1 MGTRQVL
8 DVVDGGG
15 LYFSRAVTA
24 GPYVFLGGVAAD
36 EAGRLA
42 REAQVGPPYAASP
55 QAHVVAQTE
64 YIFNR
69 YKEALEGLGSGINEM
84 LQVEQHIPRKVYAD
98 GYIDTSRGKGFMDRG
113 RPSSAL
119 LQTGELLP
127 DGCVINP
134 TGIALIPGG
143 DLKKEIPSATGGYH
157 ESLTQQDYGE
167 TYAEEGPFNEIVT
180 GGGYVFTVGDIA
192 NDWAINQI
200 PEGVRVKESIWWG
213 NEIRNE
219 TNYLLG
225 RLRGWLE
232 RVDSGL
238 ENVVHVSVYLI
249 DMADLYELDR
259 EWKRVFG
266 DNLPGRTVIPCRGLG
281 QPRFEGENLGHADN
295 AVKCEFIARSIVP
308 GNGLEKEIVS
318 TGDRAAAAG
327 ARGREGGAASVDLR
341 AVRRRRR
348 WPAHAGRHGEPA
360 RLPLR
365 SARRDL
371 PRRRHQP
378 RPARA
383 RAGVPRGRARHLPR
397 LYGAQERGAQRPAV
411 GGGDQRAGPLPDPRR
426 NGHDGRCGALSLT
439 GVGGPMKTEMYCYLE
454 NRDRKVLPET
464 AAFEKW
470 LDPAQTAVLCI
481 DMHRGHIGPD
491 EELTC
496 DAPRARARIAHHDV
510 FHAACRDI
518 GMPVIMVQHWQ
529 RHGGADDIT
538 AKDLDGGANWRHIYQ
553 LYWPPTP
560 LMDEHSWEGTKW
572 LDLLVEHD
580 PERDYY
586 IARRSAC
593 RRSIRRTSSSCCG
606 GSAFATS

>member
-1 MGTRQVL
+1 MATAGSVGTRQVQ

-36 EAGRLA
+36 DSGGLA
-42 REAQVGPPYAASP
+42 RDAQVGPPYEISP
-55 QAHVVAQTE
+55 EAHVVAQTE

-127 DGCVINP
+127 HGCVINP

-157 ESLTQQDYGE
+157 ESLTREEYGE

-192 NDWAINQI
+192 NDWAINEI
-200 PEGVRVKESIWWG
+200 PETVRVKESIWWG

-281 QPRFEGENLGHADN
+281 QPRFEGENLGHREN
-295 AVKCEFIARSIVP
+295 AVKCEFIARSIAP
-308 GNGLEKEIVS
+308 GNGIEKEIVS
-318 TGDRAAAAG
+318 TGA
-327 ARGREGGAASVDLR
+327 EPLLPEPE
-341 AVRRRRR
+341 AVK
-348 WPAHAGRHGEPA
+348 
-360 RLPLR
+360 
-365 SARRDL
+365 
-371 PRRRHQP
+371 
-378 RPARA
+378 
-383 RAGVPRGRARHLPR
+383 
-397 LYGAQERGAQRPAV
+397 
-411 GGGDQRAGPLPDPRR
+411 AGPLLWIS
-426 NGHDGRCGALSLT
+426 GQYA
-439 GVGGPMKTEMYCYLE
+439 
-454 NRDRKVLPET
+454 
-464 AAFEKW
+464 
-470 LDPAQTAVLCI
+470 
-481 DMHRGHIGPD
+481 
-491 EELTC
+491 
-496 DAPRARARIAHHDV
+496 
-510 FHAACRDI
+510 
-518 GMPVIMVQHWQ
+518 
-529 RHGGADDIT
+529 GGADGLRTGADT
-538 AKDLDGGANWRHIYQ
+538 ASQLDYIFARLDEICRAGG
-553 LYWPPTP
+553 T
-560 LMDEHSWEGTKW
+560 S
-572 LDLLVEHD
+572 LDRLVRVRAFLAD
-580 PERDYY
+580 ERDSYLVY
-586 IARRSAC
+586 GALKSAVPTDPPSVVVTGVPGPFPVPGARVLVDAVAHV
-593 RRSIRRTSSSCCG
+593 G
-606 GSAFATS
+606 A